1 MYFVSGGEMQRNHL
15 TGLEVLQSQD
25 VDETRALVAGVFCD
39 HRLSL
44 TDRTSQLDYRHRYF
58 RTPAMSFSVIRYGAG
73 VRVAPQALESFF
85 LIQLPLKGGD
95 RIESAKESLLSQ
107 PGRGTIHCPGESF
120 SMNWSADCAKLA
132 VRIERDAMERHAAAL
147 LGRPL
152 PQRLH
157 FAAEM
162 DTRKGSGLAWERTIR
177 QLLRSV
183 QQTPELVGHPLM
195 QAQFE
200 QLVMSGLLIWQ
211 CNTLSNCLGQPTAN
225 VQPRHLKLAEDYMR
239 AHLDAPIT
247 NEELAALT
255 GISLRTLY
263 NSFRKF
269 RGVSPMRYLRDL
281 RMDKVREALLD
292 ADGIHNVTT
301 VATQWGFFE
310 LGRFAAEYR
319 RRYGESPSDTLR
331 RRG

>member
-1 MYFVSGGEMQRNHL
+1 MYFWSGGEMQGNHL
-15 TGLEVLQSQD
+15 TGLEILQSKD

-44 TDRTSQLDYRHRYF
+44 TDRKSELDYRHRYF
-58 RTPAMSFSVIRYGAG
+58 RTPAMSFSVIRYGAE

-95 RIESAKESLLSQ
+95 RIESGKESLLSQ
-107 PGRGTIHCPGESF
+107 PGKGTIHCPDESF
-120 SMNWSADCAKLA
+120 AMNWSADCSKIA
-132 VRIERDAMERHAAAL
+132 VRIERDAIERHAAAL

-152 PQRLH
+152 PQQLQ

-162 DTRKGSGLAWERTIR
+162 DTRQGSGLAWERTIR

-200 QLVMSGLLIWQ
+200 QLIMSGLLIWQ
-211 CNTLSNCLGQPTAN
+211 SNTLSNSLGQPTAM

-247 NEELAALT
+247 NEQLAALT

-269 RGVSPMRYLRDL
+269 RGVSPMRHLRDL
-281 RMDKVREALLD
+281 RMEKVREALLD
-292 ADGIHNVTT
+292 TGTLRNVTS
-301 VATQWGFFE
+301 VATRWGFFE
-310 LGRFAAEYR
+310 LGRFAAEYK

>member
-1 MYFVSGGEMQRNHL
+1 MQRNHL

>member
-1 MYFVSGGEMQRNHL
+1 MYFWSGGEMQGNHL
-15 TGLEVLQSQD
+15 TGLEILQSKD

-44 TDRTSQLDYRHRYF
+44 TDRKSELDYRHRYF
-58 RTPAMSFSVIRYGAG
+58 RTPAMSFSVIRYGAE

-95 RIESAKESLLSQ
+95 RIESGKDSLLSQ
-107 PGRGTIHCPGESF
+107 PGRGTIHCPDESF
-120 SMNWSADCAKLA
+120 AMNWSADCSKIA
-132 VRIERDAMERHAAAL
+132 VRIECDAIERHAAAL

-152 PQRLH
+152 PQRLQ
-157 FAAEM
+157 FTPEM
-162 DTRKGSGLAWERTIR
+162 DTRQGSGLAWERTIR

-195 QAQFE
+195 QAQLE
-200 QLVMSGLLIWQ
+200 QLIMSGLLIWQ
-211 CNTLSNCLGQPTAN
+211 NNTLSNSLGQPTAM
-225 VQPRHLKLAEDYMR
+225 VLPRHLKLAEDYMR

-247 NEELAALT
+247 NEQLAALT

-269 RGVSPMRYLRDL
+269 RGVSPMRHLRDL
-281 RMDKVREALLD
+281 RMEKVREALLD
-292 ADGIHNVTT
+292 TGTLRNVTS
-301 VATQWGFFE
+301 VATRWGFFE
-310 LGRFAAEYR
+310 LGRFAAEYK